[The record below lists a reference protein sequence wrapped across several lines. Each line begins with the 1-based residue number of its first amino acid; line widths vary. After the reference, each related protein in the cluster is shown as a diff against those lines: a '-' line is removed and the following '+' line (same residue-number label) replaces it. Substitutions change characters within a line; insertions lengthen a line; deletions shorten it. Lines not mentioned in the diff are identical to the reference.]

1 MSETSAVETMQ
12 QQIGPQ
18 AATPQAPAPSD
29 AEEAVQAL
37 AWCEEHQARVI
48 WQRAAD
54 EGRPRCTIEILA
66 PGSSWNLLRGRG
78 SDFLGAYR
86 AARGKWSTT
95 TKAA

>member
-1 MSETSAVETMQ
+1 MVNETSSAVETVQ
-12 QQIGPQ
+12 EQPKQQ
-18 AATPQAPAPSD
+18 AATPETITP
-29 AEEAVQAL
+29 EEAAQAL
-37 AWCEEHQARVI
+37 AWCEEHQARVT

-54 EGRPRCTIEILA
+54 EGRPRCTIEVLA

-95 TKAA
+95 HG